1 MSSLSDLQK
10 QFDYI
15 SQLKNS
21 LNTEKPKIFCI
32 GMQNAGKSSLLNA
45 LIDDFEN
52 KTFSVSDIRETAST
66 KEVPYKNIIYVD
78 TPGIGHS
85 QKDDNTVYDSI
96 INSDMNLFVH
106 NTEGELLEEE
116 VSFLKKIQNGWKN
129 SKEFIDKTIF
139 IISRADLVEPKE
151 IDRLKNRVF
160 IQIEEIFGA
169 KPKIISTSSND
180 YIQGKTEDELELVK
194 ISNIVN
200 LKQDIEKKNLDFKK
214 NRKYKI
220 NSLIDKTL
228 AEIENK
234 LLLNNEKIDELENK
248 IKLDKNSIDESLNQT
263 QSTIDNILTRLLKPE
278 GITFKP
284 SKAVFRLRE
293 LAKEETWSLIDEVNK
308 KFK

>member
-52 KTFSVSDIRETAST
+52 KTFSVSDIRETATT

-106 NTEGELLEEE
+106 NTEG
-116 VSFLKKIQNGWKN
+116 
-129 SKEFIDKTIF
+129 
-139 IISRADLVEPKE
+139 
-151 IDRLKNRVF
+151 
-160 IQIEEIFGA
+160 
-169 KPKIISTSSND
+169 
-180 YIQGKTEDELELVK
+180 
-194 ISNIVN
+194 
-200 LKQDIEKKNLDFKK
+200 
-214 NRKYKI
+214 
-220 NSLIDKTL
+220 
-228 AEIENK
+228 
-234 LLLNNEKIDELENK
+234 
-248 IKLDKNSIDESLNQT
+248 
-263 QSTIDNILTRLLKPE
+263 
-278 GITFKP
+278 GI
-284 SKAVFRLRE
+284 ARRRG
-293 LAKEETWSLIDEVNK
+293 
-308 KFK
+308 

>member
-151 IDRLKNRVF
+151 IDRLKKRVF

>member
-116 VSFLKKIQNGWKN
+116 IRFLKKIQNGWKN

>member
-52 KTFSVSDIRETAST
+52 KTFSVSDIRETATT

-129 SKEFIDKTIF
+129 SKEFIGKTIF

-263 QSTIDNILTRLLKPE
+263 QSTIDNILTRLLKLE